1 MSVTNR
7 TILQNLML
15 KDLTVERTQSK
26 AFARDVQYNTESLGT
41 VSREY
46 CERNWVTSE
55 NNDRSV
61 GGDSA

>member
-1 MSVTNR
+1 
-7 TILQNLML
+7 ML

-46 CERNWVTSE
+46 CEGNWVTSTSE